1 MNVFFDTNVLLDVL
15 MNREPFYEH
24 SAMAWT
30 LAETRRIDG
39 MVSAVSFPTV
49 FYIARR
55 TKGRRNARKA
65 MTILRKAFNI
75 AVCDEGIIT
84 QAIDSGM
91 KDFEDAVQFFSAVRA
106 GADCLLT
113 RNPHHF
119 PADAVPVRTP
129 VDFLAAHFTVGPE
142 ERPPE

>member
-1 MNVFFDTNVLLDVL
+1 VNVFFDTNVLLDVL
-15 MNREPFYEH
+15 MNRQPFYEH

-39 MVSAVSFPTV
+39 TVSAVSFPTV

-55 TKGRRNARKA
+55 TKGPQNARKA
-65 MTILRKAFNI
+65 MRILRKAFNI
-75 AVCDEGIIT
+75 AVCDEGIIE

-106 GADCLLT
+106 RADCLLT
-113 RNPHHF
+113 RNPRDF
-119 PADAVPVRTP
+119 PTDAAAVRTP
-129 VDFLAAHFTVGPE
+129 AEFLAAHFAVGPE
-142 ERPPE
+142 ERPAQ